1 MIELVARSVTTSASP
16 DGAIA
21 ICDGVV
27 CAAASGRTEPE
38 IGASSPCESTRKPA
52 IEFGTPALRT

>member
-1 MIELVARSVTTSASP
+1 MIEFVARSVTTRASP

-21 ICDGVV
+21 ICEGVV
-27 CAAASGRTEPE
+27 CAAARSATDPA
-38 IGASSPCESTRKPA
+38 IGESPPWASSRKPA